1 MNATHA
7 GRAFGAILWREL
19 LRFVQQRERFFAA
32 LVRPLV
38 WLLVFAA
45 GFRATLG
52 LSIIPPYETYIT
64 YDVYVVPGLIGLIQ
78 LFNGMQNSLSMVYD
92 REMGSMRVLL
102 ATPLPRSFLLFARM
116 LSGTAVS
123 IIQVYTFLAIAA
135 LCGTE
140 MPFSGLL
147 PLLPVLVLTGLA
159 LSALGMFLSSRIRQL
174 ENFAGV
180 MNFLIF
186 PMFFMSSALYPLW
199 RMRESSVLLYELCR
213 FNPFTYVVE
222 LVRSALYLDF
232 NATALAVVTG
242 TLVVFGALALIGY
255 TPARGGPAAGRAGA
269 GG

>member
-1 MNATHA
+1 MSPAHA
-7 GRAFGAILWREL
+7 GRAMQAILWREL

-64 YDVYVVPGLIGLIQ
+64 YDVYVVPGLIGLVQ

-102 ATPLPRSFLLFARM
+102 STPLPRGFLLGARM

-123 IIQVYTFLAIAA
+123 IIQVYAFLAIAA
-135 LCGTE
+135 LFGTE
-140 MPFSGLL
+140 IPLEGLL
-147 PLLPVLVLTGLA
+147 PLLPALILSGLA

-199 RMRESSVLLYELCR
+199 RVRESSVLLYDLCR
-213 FNPFTYVVE
+213 FNPFTYIVE
-222 LVRSALYLDF
+222 LLRSTLYLQF
-232 NATALAVVTG
+232 NATALAVVLG
-242 TLVVFGALALIGY
+242 TLVVFGAAAVIGY
-255 TPARGGPAAGRAGA
+255 TPARGGPAAGR
-269 GG
+269 GGG